1 MTKIKVTSKSI
12 GRCTN
17 GNDHSFAIIKDE
29 VFKKTI
35 RDKHPRLHFPL
46 RQCKYCKSIIQS
58 T

>member
-1 MTKIKVTSKSI
+1 MTKTKVKSKSI

-29 VFKKTI
+29 VLKKSV
-35 RDKHPRLHFPL
+35 RDKHPKLQFPL
-46 RQCKYCKSIIQS
+46 WQCRYCESIIQS